1 MQTNLIDQGLNLML
15 YGMGTVFTFLTLLVF
30 ATTLMSSLI
39 KRFAP
44 VAEQADPHS
53 APRANA
59 QAAEPVNQPVNQSVN
74 QPVNPQIVEAIRQ
87 AIAQHRQI

>member
-59 QAAEPVNQPVNQSVN
+59 QAAEPVNQS
-74 QPVNPQIVEAIRQ
+74 VNPQIVEAIRQ